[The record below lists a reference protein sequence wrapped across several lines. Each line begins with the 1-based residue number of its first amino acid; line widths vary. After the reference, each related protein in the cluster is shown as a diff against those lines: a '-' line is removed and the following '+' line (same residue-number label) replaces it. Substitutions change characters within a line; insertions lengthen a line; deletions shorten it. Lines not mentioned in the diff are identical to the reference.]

1 MRNHFLPALSI
12 TFLLLSSFAS
22 GCFGSEEEGSEMDNW
37 EWVDPVEEIE
47 DENHSHSDLMAHRLK
62 TPNARMI
69 DYHNLNCD
77 GEVTPPAD
85 LDNVAGRP
93 CFDQYKNVGPTPG
106 DNSEI
111 AIEGNFLDDCETVSY
126 THLRAHET

>member
-1 MRNHFLPALSI
+1 MRSPHAKPLPACLIDYSP
-12 TFLLLSSFAS
+12 TPLVFAS

-77 GEVTPPAD
+77 GEV
-85 LDNVAGRP
+85 L
-93 CFDQYKNVGPTPG
+93 
-106 DNSEI
+106 SLI
-111 AIEGNFLDDCETVSY
+111 HI
-126 THLRAHET
+126 